1 MLKRI
6 VATTILTLTITTT
19 SPALASESRS
29 KTFRCPEAMK
39 VAKQAGWRNHQLQ
52 QLDFI
57 IYREAGTT
65 CNPASIGWNY
75 QKGKTHKDC
84 RGKRHWYRYRLC
96 PYIRSTDFGYTQIND
111 RTWVSY
117 LKQLDIIDHEKQL
130 LHPRTNLVAAK
141 ALYDYAVDRGI
152 DGWTAWHT
160 NKPNGSGNV
169 SK

>member
-39 VAKQAGWRNHQLQ
+39 IAKQAGWRNHQLQ

-57 IYREAGTT
+57 IYRETGTT
-65 CNPASIGWNY
+65 C
-75 QKGKTHKDC
+75 
-84 RGKRHWYRYRLC
+84 LC

-117 LKQLDIIDHEKQL
+117 LKQLKIIDHEKQL